1 MATGQQ
7 IPGLQLDSLN
17 FPTDINANTITI
29 SDVQKNLIASGAL
42 NIVDHVDPWGRT
54 CKAYAGFKNPHDESI
69 KEIAQII
76 NQQKASLPDGWGH
89 NDYNQRAV
97 VPGNLIGPGQ
107 PDRKLTDMEINDINF
122 VEGAMQDITWLQNR
136 QSGMCITEYADPNAQ
151 WVAMGKTA
159 LYPNYGVDIP
169 TTASSP
175 GGVAVPSIGTY
186 LSALSSINSLAS
198 TLGNI
203 PAVSGGPCKFMEDML
218 GALFKA
224 GQVLGEILG
233 KLRQVLGI
241 LAMALAII
249 GLVKLLIDIIK
260 EDLRN
265 LGRFLE
271 LLKQAA
277 LAGLL
282 EALMQDPCA
291 KYLITSAIATTQT
304 INNLKTTL

>member
-1 MATGQQ
+1 MTTGKQ
-7 IPGLQLDSLN
+7 IPGLNLDALN
-17 FPTDINANTITI
+17 FPTNITANTISI
-29 SDVQKNLIASGAL
+29 SETQKNLIASGAL

-69 KEIAQII
+69 KEIAQIVA
-76 NQQKASLPDGWGH
+76 QQQQALPDGWGH
-89 NDYNQRAV
+89 NDFTQRAT

-107 PDRKLTDMEINDINF
+107 PDRKLTDMEILDILF
-122 VEGAMQDITWLQNR
+122 VIGALKDITWLQNR
-136 QSGMCITEYADPNAQ
+136 QSGMCITEYPDPHAQ
-151 WVAMGKTA
+151 WEVMGKTST
-159 LYPNYGVDIP
+159 YPNQGVGIP
-169 TTASSP
+169 TTAGSP
-175 GGVAVPSIGTY
+175 GGVAVPTIGTY
-186 LSALSSINSLAS
+186 LSALSSVNQLAT

-203 PAVSGGPCKFMEDML
+203 PATSSGPCKFMEDML

-260 EDLRN
+260 NDLKN
-265 LGRFLE
+265 LGAFLE

-282 EALMQDPCA
+282 EGLMQDPCA
-291 KYLITSAIATTQT
+291 RYLINSAIATAQT
-304 INNLKTTL
+304 VNNLKTTL